1 MIKTKRP
8 EGGATPAGLL
18 IKYRTI
24 VIIIEYPTLFKVLP
38 CKEYLIIKST

>member
-1 MIKTKRP
+1 MMNMKKP
-8 EGGATPAGLL
+8 EGAGTPTGLL

-38 CKEYLIIKST
+38 CKEYLIIHST